1 MKKMIVLFLAGFLL
15 VGCQETEVQEEAEV
29 EPWVDDRPLYVSN
42 AKPRIMYIH
51 AGNGVEIVEINSLIA
66 LYCWGKELSECPT
79 ELTKSPK
86 EVLDTNKKIKVNPD
100 NRMELIIDV
109 DPSNPLPFPEHGELY
124 LYEDGKYTLVEVQD
138 NSFNLPN
145 LEGIYTY
152 VYKVIYDSD
161 VKGITFYAFDANV
174 RN

>member
-42 AKPRIMYIH
+42 AKPRSLYIDE
-51 AGNGVEIVEINSLIA
+51 NGVDINSQIV
-66 LYCWGKELSECPT
+66 LYCWGKVLSECPT

-86 EVLDTNKKIKVNPD
+86 EALENNRKIKVNTG
-100 NRMELIIDV
+100 NRINLIIDI
-109 DPSNPLPFPEHGELY
+109 DPSNPLPFPDQGELY
-124 LYEDGKYTLVEVQD
+124 LYENDKYTLVEVQD

-145 LEGIYTY
+145 VEGIYTY